1 MLLVALPILQIKEII
16 DLLGLDDIKCR
27 IGSFHSDIPARYRPY
42 FEKWLANRDGFI
54 LMLSGSID
62 YVGSEDVVRMGPF
75 HNIYCLVQNQY
86 LVEKDL
92 NHQNLLN
99 SKLWY
104 SLTDG
109 IVNEAGWSGSIL
121 ASRLNNDQ
129 SISNFLFENLKSDVT
144 RTISVRVVNF
154 ACLIE
159 CRIWHPREF
168 VFVYELL
175 DNIAMNIQDLL
186 ADLHVGENINR

>member
-1 MLLVALPILQIKEII
+1 LPILQIKEII

-27 IGSFHSDIPARYRPY
+27 IGRYDSDIPQRYRPY
-42 FEKWLANRDGFI
+42 FEKWLGNRDGFI
-54 LMLSGSID
+54 RMLSGSID

-86 LVEKDL
+86 LVENDL

-109 IVNEAGWSGSIL
+109 VVDEAGWSGSIL
-121 ASRLNNDQ
+121 ASRLTKDQ
-129 SISNFLFENLKSDVT
+129 RNSNFLFQSLKSEVT
-144 RTISVRVVNF
+144 RTVSVRVVNM

-168 VFVYELL
+168 VFLYEFL
-175 DNIAMNIQDLL
+175 DNIAINIQDLL
-186 ADLHVGENINR
+186 SEVHVGENMTR

>member
-1 MLLVALPILQIKEII
+1 MLLVTLPILQFKEII

-27 IGSFHSDIPARYRPY
+27 IGSFHSDIPPRYRPY

-75 HNIYCLVQNQY
+75 HNVYCLVQNQY

-121 ASRLNNDQ
+121 ASKLNNDQ
-129 SISNFLFENLKSDVT
+129 RISNFLFENLKSEVT

-168 VFVYELL
+168 VFVY
-175 DNIAMNIQDLL
+175 
-186 ADLHVGENINR
+186 

>member
-1 MLLVALPILQIKEII
+1 MPILQIKEII
-16 DLLGLDDIKCR
+16 DLLGVDNIKCR
-27 IGSFHSDIPARYRPY
+27 IGRYDSDIPQRYRPY
-42 FEKWLANRDGFI
+42 FEKWLGNRDGFI
-54 LMLSGSID
+54 RMLSGSID

-86 LVEKDL
+86 LVENDL

-104 SLTDG
+104 SLNDG
-109 IVNEAGWSGSIL
+109 IVDEAGWSGSIL
-121 ASRLNNDQ
+121 ASRLTKDQ
-129 SISNFLFENLKSDVT
+129 HNSNFLFQSLKSEVT
-144 RTISVRVVNF
+144 RTVSVRVVNL

-168 VFVYELL
+168 VFLYEFL

-186 ADLHVGENINR
+186 SEVHVGENITR

>member
-1 MLLVALPILQIKEII
+1 MPVLQIKELI
-16 DLLGLDDIKCR
+16 DLLGLEDIRCR
-27 IGSFHSDIPARYRPY
+27 IGQFNTDILPRYRPY
-42 FEKWLANRDGFI
+42 FEKWLTNRDGFI
-54 LMLSGSID
+54 KMLSGSID

-75 HNIYCLVQNQY
+75 YNIYCLVQNQFLIENDY
-86 LVEKDL
+86 

-109 IVNEAGWSGSIL
+109 VVNDAGWSGSVL
-121 ASRLNNDQ
+121 SNRLNNDQ
-129 SISNFLFENLKSDVT
+129 CIRNFLFQNLKSEVT
-144 RTISVRVVNF
+144 RTISIRVVNL

-168 VFVYELL
+168 VFLYEIL
-175 DNIAMNIQDLL
+175 DNVAMNILSLL
-186 ADLHVGENINR
+186 GDLHLGEKISR

>member
-1 MLLVALPILQIKEII
+1 MLLVALPVLQIKEII

-27 IGSFHSDIPARYRPY
+27 VGSFHSDIAPRYRPY

-75 HNIYCLVQNQY
+75 HNVYCLVQNQY

-104 SLTDG
+104 SLTHG
-109 IVNEAGWSGSIL
+109 VVIEAGWSGSIL

-129 SISNFLFENLKSDVT
+129 RISSFLFENLKSEVT

-175 DNIAMNIQDLL
+175 DNIAVNIQDLL
-186 ADLHVGENINR
+186 GDLHVGENINR

>member
-1 MLLVALPILQIKEII
+1 MISLPILQIKEII

-27 IGSFHSDIPARYRPY
+27 IGRYDSDIPQRYRPY
-42 FEKWLANRDGFI
+42 FEKWLGNRDGFI
-54 LMLSGSID
+54 RMLSGSIQ

-86 LVEKDL
+86 LVENDL

-104 SLTDG
+104 SLNDG
-109 IVNEAGWSGSIL
+109 VVDEAGWSGSIL
-121 ASRLNNDQ
+121 ASRLTKDQ
-129 SISNFLFENLKSDVT
+129 HNSNFLFQSLKSEVT
-144 RTISVRVVNF
+144 RTVSVRVVNL

-168 VFVYELL
+168 VFLYEFL

-186 ADLHVGENINR
+186 SEVHVGENMTR

>member
-1 MLLVALPILQIKEII
+1 LPILQIKEII
-16 DLLGLDDIKCR
+16 DLLGVDDIKCR
-27 IGSFHSDIPARYRPY
+27 IGRYDSDIPQRYRPY
-42 FEKWLANRDGFI
+42 FEKWLGNRDGFI
-54 LMLSGSID
+54 RMLSGSID

-86 LVEKDL
+86 LVENDL

-104 SLTDG
+104 SLNDG
-109 IVNEAGWSGSIL
+109 IVDEAGWSGSIL
-121 ASRLNNDQ
+121 ASRLTKDQ
-129 SISNFLFENLKSDVT
+129 HNSNFLFQSLKSEVT
-144 RTISVRVVNF
+144 RTVSVRVVNM

-168 VFVYELL
+168 VILYEFL

-186 ADLHVGENINR
+186 SEVHVGENITR

>member
-1 MLLVALPILQIKEII
+1 MISLPILQIKEII

-27 IGSFHSDIPARYRPY
+27 IGRYDSDIPQRYRPY
-42 FEKWLANRDGFI
+42 FEKWLGNRDGFI
-54 LMLSGSID
+54 RMLSGSID

-86 LVEKDL
+86 LVENDL

-104 SLTDG
+104 SLNDG
-109 IVNEAGWSGSIL
+109 VVDEAGWSGSIL
-121 ASRLNNDQ
+121 ASRLTKDQ
-129 SISNFLFENLKSDVT
+129 HNSNFLFQSLKSEVT
-144 RTISVRVVNF
+144 RTVSVRVVNL

-168 VFVYELL
+168 VFLYEFL

-186 ADLHVGENINR
+186 SKVHVGENMTR

>member
-1 MLLVALPILQIKEII
+1 LPILQIKEII

-27 IGSFHSDIPARYRPY
+27 IGQYDSDIPQRYRPY
-42 FEKWLANRDGFI
+42 FEKWLGNRDGFI
-54 LMLSGSID
+54 RMLSGSID

-86 LVEKDL
+86 LVENDL

-109 IVNEAGWSGSIL
+109 VVDEAGWSGSIL
-121 ASRLNNDQ
+121 ASRLTKDHRN
-129 SISNFLFENLKSDVT
+129 SRFLFQSLKSEVT
-144 RTISVRVVNF
+144 RTVSVRVVNM

-168 VFVYELL
+168 VFLYEFL
-175 DNIAMNIQDLL
+175 DNIAINIQDLL
-186 ADLHVGENINR
+186 SEVHVGENMTR

>member
-1 MLLVALPILQIKEII
+1 MISLPILQIKEII

-27 IGSFHSDIPARYRPY
+27 IGRYDSDIPQRYRPY
-42 FEKWLANRDGFI
+42 FEKWLGNRDGFI
-54 LMLSGSID
+54 RMLSGSID

-75 HNIYCLVQNQY
+75 HNIYCLIQNQY
-86 LVEKDL
+86 LVENDL

-104 SLTDG
+104 SLNDG
-109 IVNEAGWSGSIL
+109 VVDEAGWSGSIL
-121 ASRLNNDQ
+121 ASRLTKDQ
-129 SISNFLFENLKSDVT
+129 HNSNFLFQSLKSEVT
-144 RTISVRVVNF
+144 RTVSVRVVNL

-168 VFVYELL
+168 VFLYEFL

-186 ADLHVGENINR
+186 SEVHVGENMTR

>member
-1 MLLVALPILQIKEII
+1 MISLPILQIKEII

-27 IGSFHSDIPARYRPY
+27 IGRYDSDIPQRYRPY
-42 FEKWLANRDGFI
+42 FEKWLGNRDGFI
-54 LMLSGSID
+54 RMLSGSID

-86 LVEKDL
+86 LVENDF

-104 SLTDG
+104 SLNDG
-109 IVNEAGWSGSIL
+109 VVDEAGWSGSIL
-121 ASRLNNDQ
+121 ASRLTKDQ
-129 SISNFLFENLKSDVT
+129 HNSNFLFQSLKSEVT
-144 RTISVRVVNF
+144 RTVSVRVVNL

-168 VFVYELL
+168 VFLYEFL

-186 ADLHVGENINR
+186 SEVHVGENMTR

>member
-1 MLLVALPILQIKEII
+1 MISLPILQIKEII
-16 DLLGLDDIKCR
+16 DLLGLDDIECR
-27 IGSFHSDIPARYRPY
+27 IGRYDSDIPQRYRPY
-42 FEKWLANRDGFI
+42 FEKWLGNRDGFI
-54 LMLSGSID
+54 RMLSGSID

-75 HNIYCLVQNQY
+75 HNIYCLIQNQY
-86 LVEKDL
+86 LVENDL

-104 SLTDG
+104 SLNDG
-109 IVNEAGWSGSIL
+109 VVDEAGWSGSIL
-121 ASRLNNDQ
+121 ASRLTKDQ
-129 SISNFLFENLKSDVT
+129 HNSNFLFQSLKSEVT
-144 RTISVRVVNF
+144 RTVSVRVVNL

-168 VFVYELL
+168 VFLYEFL

-186 ADLHVGENINR
+186 SEVHVGENITR

>member
-1 MLLVALPILQIKEII
+1 MISMPILQIKEII
-16 DLLGLDDIKCR
+16 DLLGLDDIECR
-27 IGSFHSDIPARYRPY
+27 IGRYDSDIPQRYRPY
-42 FEKWLANRDGFI
+42 FEKWLGNRDGFI
-54 LMLSGSID
+54 RMLSGSID

-86 LVEKDL
+86 LVENDL

-104 SLTDG
+104 SLNDG
-109 IVNEAGWSGSIL
+109 VVDEAGWSGSIL
-121 ASRLNNDQ
+121 ASRLTKDQ
-129 SISNFLFENLKSDVT
+129 HNSNFLFQSLKSEVT
-144 RTISVRVVNF
+144 RTVSVRVVNL

-168 VFVYELL
+168 VFLYEFL

-186 ADLHVGENINR
+186 SEVHVGENMTR

>member
-1 MLLVALPILQIKEII
+1 LWVSLPILQIKEII
-16 DLLGLDDIKCR
+16 ELLGLEDIRCR
-27 IGSFHSDIPARYRPY
+27 IGQFNTDIPPRYRPY
-42 FEKWLANRDGFI
+42 FEKWLGNRDGFI
-54 LMLSGSID
+54 KMLSGSID

-86 LVEKDL
+86 LIENDF

-109 IVNEAGWSGSIL
+109 VVNEAGWSGSIL
-121 ASRLNNDQ
+121 ATRLNNDE
-129 SISNFLFENLKSDVT
+129 SISNFLFQNLKSEVT
-144 RTISVRVVNF
+144 RTISVRVVNL

-168 VFVYELL
+168 VLLYEIL
-175 DNIAMNIQDLL
+175 DNIAMNIQSLL
-186 ADLHVGENINR
+186 GDLHLGERISR

>member
-1 MLLVALPILQIKEII
+1 MISLPILQIKEII

-27 IGSFHSDIPARYRPY
+27 IGRYDSDIPQRSRPY
-42 FEKWLANRDGFI
+42 FEKWLGNRHGFI
-54 LMLSGSID
+54 RMLSGSID
-62 YVGSEDVVRMGPF
+62 YVGSEDVVRMGTF

-86 LVEKDL
+86 LVENDL

-104 SLTDG
+104 SLNDG
-109 IVNEAGWSGSIL
+109 VVDEAGWSGSIL
-121 ASRLNNDQ
+121 ASRLTKDQ
-129 SISNFLFENLKSDVT
+129 HNSNFLFQSLKSEVT
-144 RTISVRVVNF
+144 RTVSVRVVNL

-168 VFVYELL
+168 VFLYEFL

-186 ADLHVGENINR
+186 SEVHVGENMTR

>member
-1 MLLVALPILQIKEII
+1 LPILQIKEII

-27 IGSFHSDIPARYRPY
+27 IGRYDSDIPQRYRPY
-42 FEKWLANRDGFI
+42 FEKWLGNRDGFI
-54 LMLSGSID
+54 RMLSGSID

-86 LVEKDL
+86 LVENDF

-104 SLTDG
+104 SLNDG
-109 IVNEAGWSGSIL
+109 VVDEAGWSGSIL
-121 ASRLNNDQ
+121 ASKLTKDQ
-129 SISNFLFENLKSDVT
+129 HNSNFLFQSLKSEVT
-144 RTISVRVVNF
+144 RTVSVRVVNL

-168 VFVYELL
+168 VFLYEFL

-186 ADLHVGENINR
+186 SEVHVGENMTR

>member
-1 MLLVALPILQIKEII
+1 LPILQIKEII

-27 IGSFHSDIPARYRPY
+27 IGRYDSDIPQRYRPY
-42 FEKWLANRDGFI
+42 FEKWLGNRDGFI
-54 LMLSGSID
+54 RMLSGSID

-86 LVEKDL
+86 LVENDL
-92 NHQNLLN
+92 DHQNLLN

-109 IVNEAGWSGSIL
+109 VVDEVGWSDSIL
-121 ASRLNNDQ
+121 ASRLTKDQ
-129 SISNFLFENLKSDVT
+129 RNSNFLFQSLKSEVT
-144 RTISVRVVNF
+144 RTVSVRVVNM

-168 VFVYELL
+168 VFLYEFL
-175 DNIAMNIQDLL
+175 DNIAINIQDLL
-186 ADLHVGENINR
+186 SEVHVGENMTR

>member
-1 MLLVALPILQIKEII
+1 MISLPILQIKEII

-27 IGSFHSDIPARYRPY
+27 IGRYDSDIPQRYRPY
-42 FEKWLANRDGFI
+42 FEKWLGNRDGFI
-54 LMLSGSID
+54 RMLSGSID

-75 HNIYCLVQNQY
+75 HNIYCLIQNQY
-86 LVEKDL
+86 LVENDL

-99 SKLWY
+99 SNLWY
-104 SLTDG
+104 SLNDG
-109 IVNEAGWSGSIL
+109 VVDEAGWSGSIL
-121 ASRLNNDQ
+121 ASRLTKDQ
-129 SISNFLFENLKSDVT
+129 HNSNFLFQSLKSEVT
-144 RTISVRVVNF
+144 RTVSVRVVNL

-168 VFVYELL
+168 VFLYEFL

-186 ADLHVGENINR
+186 SEVHVGENMTR

>member
-1 MLLVALPILQIKEII
+1 MPILQIKEII

-27 IGSFHSDIPARYRPY
+27 IGRYDSDIPQRYRPY
-42 FEKWLANRDGFI
+42 FEKWLGNRDGFI
-54 LMLSGSID
+54 RMLSGSID

-86 LVEKDL
+86 LAENDL

-104 SLTDG
+104 SLNDG
-109 IVNEAGWSGSIL
+109 VVDEAGWSGSIL
-121 ASRLNNDQ
+121 ASRLTKDQ
-129 SISNFLFENLKSDVT
+129 HNSNFLFQSLKSEVT
-144 RTISVRVVNF
+144 RTVSVRVVNMG
-154 ACLIE
+154 CLIE

-168 VFVYELL
+168 VFLYEFL

-186 ADLHVGENINR
+186 SEVHVGENMTR

>member
-1 MLLVALPILQIKEII
+1 
-16 DLLGLDDIKCR
+16 
-27 IGSFHSDIPARYRPY
+27 
-42 FEKWLANRDGFI
+42 
-54 LMLSGSID
+54 MLSGSID

-86 LVEKDL
+86 LIENDF

-109 IVNEAGWSGSIL
+109 VVNEAGWSGSIL
-121 ASRLNNDQ
+121 ATRLNNDE
-129 SISNFLFENLKSDVT
+129 SISNFLFQNLKSEVT
-144 RTISVRVVNF
+144 RTISVRVVNL

-168 VFVYELL
+168 VLLYEIL
-175 DNIAMNIQDLL
+175 DNIAMNIQSLL
-186 ADLHVGENINR
+186 GDLHLGERISR

>member
-1 MLLVALPILQIKEII
+1 LPILQIKEII
-16 DLLGLDDIKCR
+16 DLLEVDDIKCR
-27 IGSFHSDIPARYRPY
+27 IGRYDSDIPQRYRPY

-54 LMLSGSID
+54 RMLSGSID

-86 LVEKDL
+86 LVENDL

-104 SLTDG
+104 SLNDG
-109 IVNEAGWSGSIL
+109 IVDEAGWSGSIL
-121 ASRLNNDQ
+121 ASRLTKDQ
-129 SISNFLFENLKSDVT
+129 HNSNFLFQSLKSEVT
-144 RTISVRVVNF
+144 RTVSVRVVNM

-168 VFVYELL
+168 VFLYEFL

-186 ADLHVGENINR
+186 SEVHVGENITR

>member
-1 MLLVALPILQIKEII
+1 MISLPILQIKEII

-27 IGSFHSDIPARYRPY
+27 IGRYDSDIPQRYRPY
-42 FEKWLANRDGFI
+42 FEKWLGNRDGFI
-54 LMLSGSID
+54 RMLSGSID

-86 LVEKDL
+86 LAENDL

-104 SLTDG
+104 SLNDG
-109 IVNEAGWSGSIL
+109 VVDEAGWSGSIL
-121 ASRLNNDQ
+121 ASKLTKDQ
-129 SISNFLFENLKSDVT
+129 HNSNFLFQSLRSEVT
-144 RTISVRVVNF
+144 RTVSVRVVNMG
-154 ACLIE
+154 CLIE

-168 VFVYELL
+168 VFLYEFL

-186 ADLHVGENINR
+186 SEVHVGENMTR

>member
-1 MLLVALPILQIKEII
+1 MISLPILQIKEII

-27 IGSFHSDIPARYRPY
+27 IGRYDSDIPQRYRPY
-42 FEKWLANRDGFI
+42 FEKWLGNRDGFI
-54 LMLSGSID
+54 RMLSGSID

-86 LVEKDL
+86 LVENDL

-104 SLTDG
+104 SLNDG
-109 IVNEAGWSGSIL
+109 VVDEAGWSGSIL
-121 ASRLNNDQ
+121 ASKLTKDQ
-129 SISNFLFENLKSDVT
+129 HNSNFLFQSLKSEVT
-144 RTISVRVVNF
+144 RTVSVRVVNL

-168 VFVYELL
+168 VFLYEFL

-186 ADLHVGENINR
+186 SEVHVGENMTR

>member
-1 MLLVALPILQIKEII
+1 MVALPILQIKEII

-27 IGSFHSDIPARYRPY
+27 IGSFHSDIPLRYRPY

-86 LVEKDL
+86 LFEMDL

-109 IVNEAGWSGSIL
+109 IVTEAGWSGSIL
-121 ASRLNNDQ
+121 ASKLNNDQ
-129 SISNFLFENLKSDVT
+129 RISNFLFENLKSEVT

-168 VFVYELL
+168 VLVYELL

-186 ADLHVGENINR
+186 GDLHVGENINR

>member
-1 MLLVALPILQIKEII
+1 MIPLPILQIKEII
-16 DLLGLDDIKCR
+16 DLLGLEEIKCR
-27 IGSFHSDIPARYRPY
+27 IGQFDTDISPRYRPY

-54 LMLSGSID
+54 RMLSGSID

-75 HNIYCLVQNQY
+75 HNIYCLVQNHH
-86 LVEKDL
+86 LIENDF

-104 SLTDG
+104 SLTNG
-109 IVNEAGWSGSIL
+109 VVNEAGWSGSIL
-121 ASRLNNDQ
+121 ASRLNKDQ
-129 SISNFLFENLKSDVT
+129 RISNFLLQHLKSEVT
-144 RTISVRVVNF
+144 RTISVRVVNL

-168 VFVYELL
+168 VFLYEIL
-175 DNIAMNIQDLL
+175 DNIAMNIEHLL
-186 ADLHVGENINR
+186 WDLHVGEKIDR

>member
-1 MLLVALPILQIKEII
+1 MPILQIKEII

-27 IGSFHSDIPARYRPY
+27 IGRYDSDIPQRYRPY
-42 FEKWLANRDGFI
+42 FEKWLSNRDGFI
-54 LMLSGSID
+54 RMLSGSID

-86 LVEKDL
+86 LVENDL

-104 SLTDG
+104 SLNDG
-109 IVNEAGWSGSIL
+109 VVDEAGWSGSIL
-121 ASRLNNDQ
+121 ASRLTKDQ
-129 SISNFLFENLKSDVT
+129 HNSNFLFQSLKSEVT
-144 RTISVRVVNF
+144 RTVSVRVVNL

-168 VFVYELL
+168 VFLYEFL

-186 ADLHVGENINR
+186 SEVHVGENMTR

>member
-27 IGSFHSDIPARYRPY
+27 IGSFHSDIPLRYRPY

-99 SKLWY
+99 SNLWY

-109 IVNEAGWSGSIL
+109 TVNEAGWSGSIL
-121 ASRLNNDQ
+121 ASKLNNDHR
-129 SISNFLFENLKSDVT
+129 ISNFLSENLKSEVT

-168 VFVYELL
+168 VLVYELL

-186 ADLHVGENINR
+186 GDLHVGENINR

>member
-1 MLLVALPILQIKEII
+1 MPILQIKEII

-27 IGSFHSDIPARYRPY
+27 IGRYDIDIPQKYRPY
-42 FEKWLANRDGFI
+42 FEKWLGNRDGFI
-54 LMLSGSID
+54 RMLSGNID

-75 HNIYCLVQNQY
+75 HNIYCLVQNQN
-86 LVEKDL
+86 LAENDE

-99 SKLWY
+99 SKLYY

-109 IVNEAGWSGSIL
+109 FVTEAGWSGSIL
-121 ASRLNNDQ
+121 ASRLTTDQ
-129 SISNFLFENLKSDVT
+129 RITDFLFQGLKSEVA
-144 RTISVRVVNF
+144 RTVSVRVVNM

-168 VFVYELL
+168 VFLYELL
-175 DNIAMNIQDLL
+175 DNIAMNIHELL
-186 ADLHVGENINR
+186 SDVHFGEKMTR

>member
-1 MLLVALPILQIKEII
+1 MISLPILQIKEII

-27 IGSFHSDIPARYRPY
+27 IGRYDSDIPQRYRPY
-42 FEKWLANRDGFI
+42 FEKWLGNRDGFI
-54 LMLSGSID
+54 RMLSGSID

-86 LVEKDL
+86 LAENDL

-104 SLTDG
+104 SLNDG
-109 IVNEAGWSGSIL
+109 VVEEAGWSGSIL
-121 ASRLNNDQ
+121 ASRLTKDQ
-129 SISNFLFENLKSDVT
+129 HNSNFLFQSLKSEVT
-144 RTISVRVVNF
+144 RTVSVRVVNMG
-154 ACLIE
+154 CLIE

-168 VFVYELL
+168 VFLYEFL

-186 ADLHVGENINR
+186 SEVHVGENMTR